1 MLCIVVMEMLR
12 EMREEN
18 KNLRDDLK
26 NSEKIE
32 EENSVK
38 KTKTRKLCVPP
49 EVKVRA
55 TICFLQA
62 IYVWKSLCCMYW
74 NVELCAQG
82 VQVVWH

>member
-1 MLCIVVMEMLR
+1 MLR

-62 IYVWKSLCCMYW
+62 IYIYVWKSLCCMYW